1 MTILGEIAALLTG
14 AAALVSAAAN
24 LIEKIGKRRD

>member
-14 AAALVSAAAN
+14 AAALLRASVT
-24 LIEKIGKRRD
+24 LIEKLRPPRD